1 MALARE
7 RGQCPHGAYCG
18 TADRNRLFGAV
29 THVVTDCAI
38 PVKSRSC
45 SHFIEQYPT
54 EKFLNAGKEIDDATT
69 AEVADLV
76 GC

>member
-1 MALARE
+1 MTRI
-7 RGQCPHGAYCG
+7 
-18 TADRNRLFGAV
+18 ADRNRLFGAV

-54 EKFLNAGKEIDDATT
+54 EKFPNAGKEVHDATT